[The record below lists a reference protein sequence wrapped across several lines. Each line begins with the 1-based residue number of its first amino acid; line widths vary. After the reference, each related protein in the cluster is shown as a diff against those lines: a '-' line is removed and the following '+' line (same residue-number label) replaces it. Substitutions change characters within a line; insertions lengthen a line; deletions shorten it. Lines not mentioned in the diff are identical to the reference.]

1 MIRRRQPE
9 QELQRSVIAHLQWRA
24 RPGVWWTHIPLG
36 GLRSKVEA
44 AILRGLGT
52 VRGCPDLLIV
62 ADGKAHFLELK
73 ARSRVTPEQHAC
85 HEALRA
91 AGACVAVAYDID
103 DAIEWLKR
111 WRLLRSHTSTQ
122 IGRAFEELRRGVA
135 ARRAA
140 RNSPHITERCQ
151 SEK

>member
-1 MIRRRQPE
+1 MTRRAQPE
-9 QELQRSVIAHLQWRA
+9 TQLQRSVIAQLQWRA

-52 VRGCPDLLIV
+52 ARGTPELIV

-73 ARSRVTPEQHAC
+73 SAGGRATDAQRQC

-91 AGACVAVAYDID
+91 AGAMVAVAHGID
-103 DAIEWLKR
+103 EALAWLEV
-111 WRLLRSHTSTQ
+111 WNLLRRSNGKSTRSLGAG
-122 IGRAFEELRRGVA
+122 IGMNAKRA
-135 ARRAA
+135 
-140 RNSPHITERCQ
+140 
-151 SEK
+151 